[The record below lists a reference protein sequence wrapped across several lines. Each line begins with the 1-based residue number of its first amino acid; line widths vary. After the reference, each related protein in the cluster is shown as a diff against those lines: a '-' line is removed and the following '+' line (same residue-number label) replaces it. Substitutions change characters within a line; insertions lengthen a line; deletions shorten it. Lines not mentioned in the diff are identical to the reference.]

1 MFTILTIDDE
11 ENIRNGLADNFELEG
26 YNVEK
31 AANGKEG
38 LSKIEKGGIDLV
50 ITDLRMDG
58 IPGEEVVRRVTT
70 EHPGIPIIVLTG
82 HGSIEDATAA
92 IKAGAYDFLTKP
104 LDLDHLNHIV
114 KNALKGRE
122 QQKIITELQ
131 EKIKNGGNSASD
143 MIGKSAELNKV
154 KELISKAAPSKAN
167 VLITGE
173 SGVGKELV
181 AKSIHEQ
188 SPRKDKPFVIVH
200 CAALSETLLESE
212 LFGYEKGAFTGA
224 DTQHK
229 GRFEVADGG
238 TIFLDEIGEINQATQ
253 IKLLR
258 VIQEKSFE
266 RVGGTQSIN
275 VDVRIVAATNR
286 NLEEEVHAGHFREDL
301 FYRLNVVRIP
311 MPPLRERKD
320 DIPLLLHAFLR
331 EFNIENE
338 KNITGFDNRAK
349 SAILKY
355 SWPGNIRELKNCVE
369 SAVVMCTGDEIK
381 IEDLPASVREKGEE
395 KSITIPIGMTLD
407 EAEMVIIQEN
417 LAEDAGSQKVLK
429 LVQEVADK
437 AAELAEDLRRKVT
450 VAELMQETGWDED
463 KIRSAIKF
471 SGDNIEDLDS
481 GEKKKN

>member
-31 AANGKEG
+31 ASNGKEG
-38 LSKIEKGGIDLV
+38 LAKIAAGNIDLV

-58 IPGEEVVRRVTT
+58 ISGEEVVRRVTT
-70 EHPGIPIIVLTG
+70 ENPGIPIIVLTG

-131 EKIKNGGNSASD
+131 EKIKNGGESASD
-143 MIGKSAELNKV
+143 MIGKSAELNRV
-154 KELISKAAPSKAN
+154 KALISKAAPSKAN

-224 DTQHK
+224 ESQHK
-229 GRFEVADGG
+229 GRFEIADGG
-238 TIFLDEIGEINQATQ
+238 TIFFDEIGEINQATQ

-258 VIQEKSFE
+258 VIQERTFE
-266 RVGGTQSIN
+266 RVGGNQSIN
-275 VDVRIVAATNR
+275 VDVRIIAATNR
-286 NLEEEVHAGHFREDL
+286 NLEEEVKTGKFREDL
-301 FYRLNVVRIP
+301 FYRLNVVRIS

-320 DIPLLLHAFLR
+320 DIPLLLHTFLR
-331 EFNIENE
+331 EFNIENQ

-369 SAVVMCTGDEIK
+369 SAVVMCNGDEIK

-395 KSITIPIGMTLD
+395 KVINIPVGMKLD
-407 EAEMVIIQEN
+407 DAELLIIQEN
-417 LAEDAGSQKVLK
+417 LAFCNGNKTK
-429 LVQEVADK
+429 C
-437 AAELAEDLRRKVT
+437 AELLGIGRKTLHRKLGV
-450 VAELMQETGWDED
+450 EE
-463 KIRSAIKF
+463 
-471 SGDNIEDLDS
+471 
-481 GEKKKN
+481 

>member
-104 LDLDHLNHIV
+104 LDLDHLNHLV

-122 QQKIITELQ
+122 QQKIISELQ
-131 EKIKNGGNSASD
+131 EKIKNGGVSASD

-154 KELISKAAPSKAN
+154 KTLISKAAPSKAN

-286 NLEEEVHAGHFREDL
+286 NLEEEVKNGKFREDL

-369 SAVVMCTGDEIK
+369 SAVVMCNGDEIK
-381 IEDLPASVREKGEE
+381 MEDLPASVREKGEE
-395 KSITIPIGMTLD
+395 KVINIPVGMKLD
-407 EAEMVIIQEN
+407 DAELLIIQEN
-417 LAEDAGSQKVLK
+417 LAFCNGNKSKC
-429 LVQEVADK
+429 
-437 AAELAEDLRRKVT
+437 AELLGIGRKTLHRKLGV
-450 VAELMQETGWDED
+450 EE
-463 KIRSAIKF
+463 
-471 SGDNIEDLDS
+471 
-481 GEKKKN
+481 

>member
-38 LSKIEKGGIDLV
+38 LAKIAAGGIDLV

-58 IPGEEVVRRVTT
+58 ISGEEVVRHVTT
-70 EHPGIPIIVLTG
+70 ENPGIPIIVLTG

-104 LDLDHLNHIV
+104 LDLDHLNLIV

-122 QQKIITELQ
+122 QQKIIQDLQ
-131 EKIKNGGNSASD
+131 QKIKTGNSPD
-143 MIGKSAELNKV
+143 QMIGKSAELNRV
-154 KELISKAAPSKAN
+154 RALVEKAAPSKAN

-181 AKSIHEQ
+181 AKSIHNQ

-200 CAALSETLLESE
+200 CAALSESLLESE

-224 DTQHK
+224 EEQHK

-238 TIFLDEIGEINQATQ
+238 TIFLDEVGEINQSTQ
-253 IKLLR
+253 VKLLR

-266 RVGGTQSIN
+266 RVGGTKSIN

-286 NLEEEVHAGHFREDL
+286 NLEEEVKNGKFREDL
-301 FYRLNVVRIP
+301 FYRLNVVRIQ
-311 MPPLRERKD
+311 MPSLRERKD
-320 DIPLLLHAFLR
+320 DIPLLLHSFLR

-355 SWPGNIRELKNCVE
+355 SWPGNIRELRNCVE

-395 KSITIPIGMTLD
+395 KVISIPIGMSLD

-417 LAEDAGSQKVLK
+417 LAACNGNKTKCADILGIGRKTLHRKLGIVED
-429 LVQEVADK
+429 
-437 AAELAEDLRRKVT
+437 
-450 VAELMQETGWDED
+450 
-463 KIRSAIKF
+463 
-471 SGDNIEDLDS
+471 
-481 GEKKKN
+481 